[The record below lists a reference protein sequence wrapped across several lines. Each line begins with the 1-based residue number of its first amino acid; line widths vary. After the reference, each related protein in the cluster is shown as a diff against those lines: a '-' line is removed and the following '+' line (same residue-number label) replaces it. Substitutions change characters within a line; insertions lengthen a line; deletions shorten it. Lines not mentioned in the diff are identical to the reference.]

1 MKFQKISQ
9 KLLLYILL
17 AAVIVFS
24 FSACTTFV
32 AKDYPKYLVNNR
44 GSVNLKTIDKISG
57 YFLTRN
63 TQLHTYKVTSFT
75 AGAGNK
81 WIVEM
86 GKILDATLMS
96 TDVQQAFG
104 ILQKMP
110 SASSG
115 SKSILVFDLK
125 SYEFKNFTT
134 SLSLKISLVRSEK
147 EIFSKTYREVGQQQT
162 GKVLIGGAFAFKN
175 AVQQSTKLA
184 LDKILQRLI
193 LDINEQ

>member
-1 MKFQKISQ
+1 
-9 KLLLYILL
+9 
-17 AAVIVFS
+17 
-24 FSACTTFV
+24 
-32 AKDYPKYLVNNR
+32 
-44 GSVNLKTIDKISG
+44 
-57 YFLTRN
+57 
-63 TQLHTYKVTSFT
+63 
-75 AGAGNK
+75 
-81 WIVEM
+81 M

-110 SASSG
+110 SVSSG

>member
-17 AAVIVFS
+17 AAVIVFN

-44 GSVNLKTIDKISG
+44 GYVNLKTIDKISG

-63 TQLHTYKVTSFT
+63 TQLHTYKITSFT

-81 WIVEM
+81 WVVEM

-96 TDVQQAFG
+96 TDAQQAFG
-104 ILQKMP
+104 ALQKMP
-110 SASSG
+110 SASS
-115 SKSILVFDLK
+115 SKSILVFDLE

-175 AVQQSTKLA
+175 AIQQSTKLA